1 MRHAGR
7 IGFICARLRIG
18 LALSLVG
25 LPVFAYATASAM
37 SAGGGAQTVSA
48 TISGGGF
55 APANI
60 TVLTGDTVSWHDTGG
75 SHTVTSTTN
84 EFASGTLSFN
94 QTFSHRF
101 GAAGTFYYYCAIHRY
116 MTGQVDV
123 ADILL
128 GSGPSLAAPNHTLA
142 LSGRAA
148 LPVGSR
154 VTIQANTGTGFAPVT
169 TVAVAEDGTFTA
181 NVTPRTTTTYRAVSG
196 EMTSPTARVPVL
208 DHKLTVS
215 VARRGKRDLVRV
227 RVQPA
232 APGATVV
239 LQLNLRERFG
249 WWPVQQKRLDGSS
262 RATFLVRPPYRAP
275 ARVVLTLPDGATRL
289 AVSKSLSI
297 RP

>member
-1 MRHAGR
+1 MRHAR
-7 IGFICARLRIG
+7 RMCTRLRIG
-18 LALSLVG
+18 LALTLVG
-25 LPVFAYATASAM
+25 LPAFAYATAAAM

-55 APANI
+55 VPAKI
-60 TVLTGDTVSWHDTGG
+60 TVLTGDTVNWHDTGG

-94 QTFSHRF
+94 ETFSHRF
-101 GAAGTFYYYCAIHRY
+101 SAAGTYYYYCAVHRY

-128 GSGPSLAAPNHTLA
+128 GSVPSLAAPNHTLA

-148 LPVGSR
+148 LPVGSQ

-169 TVAVAEDGTFTA
+169 TAAVADDGMFTA
-181 NVTPRTTTTYRAVSG
+181 NVTPRMTTTYRAISG
-196 EMTSPTARVPVL
+196 EMTSPTVRVPVL
-208 DHKLTVS
+208 DHKVAISL
-215 VARRGKRDLVRV
+215 ARRGKRDLVRV
-227 RVQPA
+227 SVQPA
-232 APGATVV
+232 ARGATVV

-249 WWPVQQKRLDGSS
+249 WWPVQQKRLDRSS
-262 RATFLVRPPYRAP
+262 RATFLLRPPYRAP
-275 ARVVLTLPDGATRL
+275 ARVVLTLPDGATKL